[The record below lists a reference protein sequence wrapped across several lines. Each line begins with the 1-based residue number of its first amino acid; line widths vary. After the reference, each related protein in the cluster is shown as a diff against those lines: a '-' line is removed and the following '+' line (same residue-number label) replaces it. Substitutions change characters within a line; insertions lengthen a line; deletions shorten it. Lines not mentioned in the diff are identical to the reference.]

1 MERMKEINMD
11 DKEQTKNDAPSGQ
24 PKEPEVYPPN
34 VEEALDDLLKK
45 NPGLTREEAVKGF
58 EALGYI

>member
-1 MERMKEINMD
+1 MD